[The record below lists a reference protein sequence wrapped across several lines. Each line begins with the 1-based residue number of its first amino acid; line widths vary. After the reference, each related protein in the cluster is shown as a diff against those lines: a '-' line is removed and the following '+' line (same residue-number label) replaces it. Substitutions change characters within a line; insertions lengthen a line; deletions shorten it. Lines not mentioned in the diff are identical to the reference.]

1 MSNLNTL
8 HLRWY
13 VDRWKKLND
22 KLGRKL
28 GFPLNLGVCP
38 LKTMK
43 LPQMMVRF
51 MKGAHHDI
59 RKTFS
64 NFYEGMVR
72 PYHGT
77 KPGILFSN
85 HVFHFLYSC

>member
-1 MSNLNTL
+1 MFIVEKT
-8 HLRWY
+8 RGQRTKEIWIP
-13 VDRWKKLND
+13 V
-22 KLGRKL
+22 
-28 GFPLNLGVCP
+28 NLGDFT
-38 LKTMK
+38 LENMK
-43 LPQMMVRF
+43 LPWMMVRF

-64 NFYEGMVR
+64 NFYQGMVR

-77 KPGILFSN
+77 TPGVMFSN